1 MSDQD
6 TSNDRKRSNFT
17 RRQMIAGVSG
27 LGLAGLAGCMGDGN
41 DNGSAGENDNGSAGE
56 NDNGNGG
63 NNTPTQATISWSWW
77 NQVANYP
84 FIEDLNADFEED
96 HPNITVEYN
105 GIPGSLDQYDQKIT
119 AQVAAGEEP
128 DVMKLGAESTYATLA
143 REGRLK
149 NLKPLIDQDDEI
161 STDDYIGDFS
171 ETIFQP
177 DEDTIYALPSGAG
190 TIIMYYNTQ
199 MYSDAGWDEPP
210 STWDELRNALADLK
224 KNGVDVPYFL
234 SFSGSA
240 SRMFWN
246 FANQKGPGIMN
257 DDYTECVVAN
267 DANVEALEYT
277 INLHDEGLLKYST
290 EVELQNY
297 SRTFGAGNTATT
309 MGGPW
314 VYADAKRNN
323 NGDVAGSTTIPSR
336 TKGGP
341 SGGVYTAKAFGM
353 SQNPSDEKAAWE
365 LQKFLGHGKGVDYF
379 VRDGGTGLSFLADD
393 EDHPAYDE
401 VPVLRDHA
409 KQLKHAK
416 LQYYGAE
423 STAIINTIV
432 PQLQA
437 AQLGNKDPRQALEDA
452 QEEIN
457 NEVLG

>member
-1 MSDQD
+1 MSDQG
-6 TSNDRKRSNFT
+6 TGNDRKRSDFT
-17 RRQMIAGVSG
+17 RRQTIAGISG

-41 DNGSAGENDNGSAGE
+41 GENG
-56 NDNGNGG
+56 NGNGG
-63 NNTPTQATISWSWW
+63 DDSSTTASWSWW

-84 FIEDLNADFEED
+84 FIEDLNAEFEAD
-96 HPNITVEYN
+96 NPNISVKYN
-105 GIPGSLDQYDQKIT
+105 GIPGSVEQYNQKVKS
-119 AQVAAGEEP
+119 QVAAGEAS
-128 DVMKLGAESTYATLA
+128 DVMMLTTSTYAQLA
-143 REGRLK
+143 REGGLK
-149 NLKPLIDQDDEI
+149 NLKPLVDQDDEMELA
-161 STDDYIGDFS
+161 DYIGDFS
-171 ETIFQP
+171 DTVFQL
-177 DEDTIYALPSGAG
+177 DEDTVYGLPTGVG
-190 TIIMYYNTQ
+190 TMVMYYNTQ

-210 STWDELRNALADLK
+210 STWDELRNALSDLK

-234 SFSGSA
+234 PFDKSG

-267 DANVEALEYT
+267 DANVETLEYT

-314 VYADAKRNN
+314 VYADAKRNDN
-323 NGDVAGSTTIPSR
+323 EDVAGATLIPSR

-341 SGGVYTAKAFGM
+341 SGGGYTAKVFSM
-353 SQNPSDEKAAWE
+353 STKPSDEQAAWE
-365 LQKFLGHGKGVDYF
+365 LEKFLAYGKGVDYF
-379 VRDGGTGLSFLADD
+379 INAGTGLSYLSED

-401 VPVLRDHA
+401 IPVLKDHA
-409 KQLKHAK
+409 EQLKHAK
-416 LQYYGAE
+416 LMYYGPE
-423 STAIINTIV
+423 TTAVMNTIV

-437 AQLGNKDPRQALEDA
+437 SQLGNKSPRQALEDA
-452 QEEIN
+452 QEEVN